1 MGLDAWHRC
10 LLRWMALAVAFVA
23 SLAKPSSAWGAEP
36 ARVVVLYSQQKS
48 YREAVASI
56 EMVLKQAGHTCVL
69 VELPKDTDKRAQVQ
83 ALDRLAGAKPTIVA
97 ASGATTTSL
106 ALKTVPSVPVVF
118 FMLPNALDAP
128 FMQERNRDRA
138 RVAGVSTDVSPKD
151 QIDWIARL
159 HPVSRRIGV
168 LHSPSTKRTVGAIKE
183 VAQKRGIEIQLI
195 GADRDH
201 FPKAIEALNQKRCD
215 GVIMVPDAR
224 VYSSPN
230 VRRLLLW
237 GIRQKRPVWTFSANI
252 VKAGAFSGQFVDGKV
267 VGRQTAELIKKVMAG
282 AVAQSIGLQYPSPVG
297 KAVNLRTA
305 ELIGVP
311 VEGRIPKAGVK
322 RYGEDR

>member
-10 LLRWMALAVAFVA
+10 FLRWMALAVALVA
-23 SLAKPSSAWGAEP
+23 PFAKASSAWGAEP
-36 ARVVVLYSQQKS
+36 ARVAVLYSQQKS
-48 YREAVASI
+48 YREAVSSI
-56 EMVLKQAGHTCVL
+56 ETVLKQAGHTCVL
-69 VELPKDTDKRAQVQ
+69 VELPKDTDKRAQSQ
-83 ALDRLAGAKPTIVA
+83 ALERLAGAKPTIVA
-97 ASGATTTSL
+97 ASGATATSL
-106 ALKTVPSVPVVF
+106 ALKTVPHVPVVF

-128 FMQERNRDRA
+128 FMQERSRDRA
-138 RVAGVSTDVSPKD
+138 RVAGVSTDISPKD
-151 QIDWIARL
+151 QIDWIAKL

-168 LHSPSTKRTVGAIKE
+168 LHSPNTKRTVRAIKD
-183 VAQKRGIEIQLI
+183 VGRKRDIEIVPI
-195 GADRDH
+195 DANRDE
-201 FPKAIEALNQKRCD
+201 FPKAIEALNQKRCN

-237 GIRQKRPVWTFSANI
+237 GIRQKRPVWAFSANI

-267 VGRQTAELIKKVMAG
+267 VGRRTAELIKRLMAG
-282 AVAQSIGLQYPSPVG
+282 AAIKSIGLQYPSPVG

-311 VEGRIPKAGVK
+311 VEGRIPKTGVT
-322 RYGEDR
+322 RYGED